1 MRSYFDYS
9 HLGFQRLLY
18 EISDIELL
26 RRYVADTIGP
36 LLNYDSEH
44 GTDYYGT
51 LLSYY
56 RMIRNV
62 AKTAALLNYHRNSMI
77 LRLRKIQAILQ
88 LDLDSVADFYNVYVA
103 LEIEEYLRKL
113 QALNSI

>member
-1 MRSYFDYS
+1 
-9 HLGFQRLLY
+9 
-18 EISDIELL
+18 
-26 RRYVADTIGP
+26 
-36 LLNYDSEH
+36 
-44 GTDYYGT
+44 
-51 LLSYY
+51 
-56 RMIRNV
+56 
-62 AKTAALLNYHRNSMI
+62 MI